1 VGSSSSF
8 LSIDRGDNEE
18 CPICRK
24 ALGTK
29 SVAMPDCCSHFF
41 CYACIK
47 SWVTKSK
54 SNCPMDRMDISQ
66 LKIFDSS
73 GKFKRSEKVE
83 AKEQED
89 DVEFELD
96 DEGTCPVSLVIL
108 LPWPKGN
115 NSNDKDPDSCKINLE
130 ELKRSVL

>member
-8 LSIDRGDNEE
+8 LSIDWGDNEE

-24 ALGTK
+24 PLGLK

-66 LKIFDSS
+66 LKIFDNS
-73 GKFKRSEKVE
+73 GKFKRTEKVE

-89 DVEFELD
+89 DVEFDLD
-96 DEGTCPVSLVIL
+96 DEGICPVSESQNQSCRNSFDVIYLVNI
-108 LPWPKGN
+108 
-115 NSNDKDPDSCKINLE
+115 
-130 ELKRSVL
+130 